1 MVKHAVNWNRHED
14 EFTQMFYTQ
23 NTKQFWLPEEISV
36 TADKGVWA
44 TMTPQEQDAYKKAL
58 GGLTMLDTE
67 QGGEG
72 MPLIMMHIEGLQRKG
87 VLSFMGM
94 MEQIH
99 AKSYSTI
106 FTTLATDEEIDEVF
120 DWIQKHENLQYKGQT
135 ISNYYMKLFQP
146 QVSKY
151 DLYMAMVA
159 SVYLETFLFYSG
171 FFYPLFLAGQGKLT
185 ASGEIINLII
195 RDESIHGVFVGLLA
209 QETFAQLNVEE
220 QRLATLEREALLMS
234 LYENELVFTQDV
246 YEQVGLVEEVDKFIR
261 YNANKACMNLGIS
274 VAFEDE
280 AINPIVENGLK
291 TDTKNHDFFSVKG
304 NGYVKATNVEDLSD
318 EDFVF
323 PNAYE
328 PVKLTEDEIIA
339 IKEGVV
345 GDEISKDSKAKL
357 SRV

>member
-1 MVKHAVNWNRHED
+1 MAKSAVNWNRHED
-14 EFTQMFYTQ
+14 DFTQMFYTQ

-36 TADKGVWA
+36 TADKSVWE
-44 TMTPQEQDAYKKAL
+44 TMMPEERDTYIKAL

-72 MPLIMMHIEGLQRKG
+72 MPLIGMHVAGLQRKAI
-87 VLSFMGM
+87 LSFMGM

-120 DWIQKHENLQYKGQT
+120 EWIEEHDNLQYKGQT

-146 QVSKY
+146 EAEKY
-151 DLYMAMVA
+151 DVYMAMVA

-195 RDESIHGVFVGLLA
+195 RDESIHGVFIGLLA
-209 QETFAQLNVEE
+209 QEVFNELTAEE
-220 QRLATLEREALLMS
+220 QARAIEEREQLLVT
-234 LYENELVFTQDV
+234 LYENELVYTEDV
-246 YEQVGLVEEVDKFIR
+246 YAQVGLVEEVDKFIR
-261 YNANKACMNLGIS
+261 YNANKALMNLGLQPY
-274 VAFEDE
+274 FEDE
-280 AINPIVENGLK
+280 PINAIIENGLK

-304 NGYVKATNVEDLSD
+304 NGYVKATKVEDLAD
-318 EDFVF
+318 GDFAF
-323 PNAYE
+323 DW
-328 PVKLTEDEIIA
+328 L
-339 IKEGVV
+339 V
-345 GDEISKDSKAKL
+345 G
-357 SRV
+357 SRNDITLE